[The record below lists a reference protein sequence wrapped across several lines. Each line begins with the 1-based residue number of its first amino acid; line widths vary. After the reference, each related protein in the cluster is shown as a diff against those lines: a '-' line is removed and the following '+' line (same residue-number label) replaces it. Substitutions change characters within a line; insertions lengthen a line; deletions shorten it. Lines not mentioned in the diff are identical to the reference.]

1 MQRLLVKRA
10 IHILV
15 HAIVWIF
22 ATYFIVRTFS
32 LETESVIEYRGGIQS
47 VTKVYNYKLQ
57 YGLLATMIFKAVYFY
72 LISYFFS
79 GLIFE
84 KKYLKFFGLTLFSIV
99 LFLLFEKLILL
110 LICDKLCFSRY
121 LIIGIGLY
129 LFFAAASIIYSF
141 LVQWRKDQNIK
152 RDLLEQKKTAELNLL
167 RSQINPHFLFNSLN
181 NLLSIAE
188 RENQKD
194 VSNGISQLSELLRF
208 MLYESSSETI
218 LLDKEI
224 EFIHN
229 YISLNKL
236 RFDRT
241 DSIEISFEV
250 KSDTGN
256 IKIYPA
262 LLIPFV
268 ENAFKHG
275 INIYEKSYIKI
286 KLEVENKTLNFHVEN
301 SLHVHD
307 SSNELETNS
316 SGIGLT
322 NVRRRLEI
330 LYPNMHILKI
340 YEPKEMFAINLEII
354 L

>member
-1 MQRLLVKRA
+1 MQTLLVKRA
-10 IHILV
+10 MHILV
-15 HAIVWIF
+15 HIVVWIF
-22 ATYFIVRTFS
+22 ATYFIARTFS
-32 LETESVIEYRGGIQS
+32 LETDSIAEYRGGIQS

-57 YGLLATMIFKAVYFY
+57 YGLLATIIFKALYFY
-72 LISYFFS
+72 LISFFFS

-84 KKYLKFFGLTLFSIV
+84 KKYFKFFGLTLFLIV
-99 LFLLFEKLILL
+99 LFLLLEKLILL
-110 LICDKLCFSRY
+110 IFCDKLCFSRY
-121 LIIGIGLY
+121 LKIGIGLY
-129 LFFAAASIIYSF
+129 LFFAVASIIYSF
-141 LVQWRKDQNIK
+141 LAQWKKDQNIK
-152 RDLLEQKKTAELNLL
+152 IDLLEQKKTAELNLL

-208 MLYESSSETI
+208 MLYDSSSETI
-218 LLDKEI
+218 LLSKEI

-236 RFDRT
+236 RFDHT
-241 DSIEISFEV
+241 DSIEIRFEV
-250 KSDTGN
+250 KGDVEN

-275 INIYEKSYIKI
+275 INIYEKSYVKI
-286 KLEVENKTLNFHVEN
+286 KLEIENKTLYFRVEN
-301 SLHVHD
+301 SLHVND
-307 SSNELETNS
+307 SLNEFETNS

-322 NVRRRLEI
+322 NVCRRLEI
-330 LYPNMHILKI
+330 LYPKMHILKI